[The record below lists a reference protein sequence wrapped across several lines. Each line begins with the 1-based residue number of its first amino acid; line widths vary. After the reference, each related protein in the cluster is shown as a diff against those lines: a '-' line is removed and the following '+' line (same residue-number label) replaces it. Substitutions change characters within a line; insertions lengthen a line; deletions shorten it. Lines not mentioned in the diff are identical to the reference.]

1 MAVNKLVIETPPEAV
16 FAVLADPAAYGAFVV
31 GSKHVRRFEP
41 DFPELGSC
49 FHHTLGVGPFILR
62 DKTCVEE
69 VEEGRRLVLLAH
81 MRPFAVNRVA
91 FTLRPVDEGTE
102 APTTEVPNTEV
113 PNTEVPTTE
122 VPNTEVE
129 VEEYAVEGP
138 VGAVWNPALDAAM
151 GLRNQEML
159 RRLKR
164 IAERRLAR
172 RGELSPS

>member
-1 MAVNKLVIETPPEAV
+1 MAVNKMVVDAPPEAV
-16 FAVLADPAAYGAFVV
+16 FAVLADPATYGAFVV

-41 DFPELGSC
+41 TFPELGSC

-69 VEEGRRLVLLAH
+69 VEEARRLVLLAH
-81 MRPFAVNRVA
+81 MRPLAVNRVA
-91 FTLRPVDEGTE
+91 FTLRPVEEG
-102 APTTEVPNTEV
+102 
-113 PNTEVPTTE
+113 
-122 VPNTEVE
+122 TEVE

-138 VGAVWNPALDAAM
+138 AAAVWNPVFEAAM

-164 IAERRLAR
+164 VAERRLAR
-172 RGELSPS
+172 RAEAATA

>member
-1 MAVNKLVIETPPEAV
+1 MSVNTMVVEAPPSAV

-41 DFPELGSC
+41 TYPELGSC

-69 VEEGRRLVLLAH
+69 VEDGRRLVLLAH
-81 MRPFAVNRVA
+81 MRPFSVNRVA
-91 FTLRPVDEGTE
+91 FTLRPVEDG
-102 APTTEVPNTEV
+102 
-113 PNTEVPTTE
+113 
-122 VPNTEVE
+122 TEVE
-129 VEEYAVEGP
+129 VEEYAVKGP
-138 VGAVWNPALDAAM
+138 VAAAWNPVFEAAM

-164 IAERRLAR
+164 ITERRLAR
-172 RGELSPS
+172 RAEAATS

>member
-1 MAVNKLVIETPPEAV
+1 MAVNRMVVEAPPEAV
-16 FAVLADPAAYGAFVV
+16 FAVLADPAPYGAFVV
-31 GSKHVRRFEP
+31 GSKKVRWFEP
-41 DFPELGSC
+41 HWPELGSC

-62 DKTCVEE
+62 DKTCVEG

-91 FTLRPVDEGTE
+91 FTLRPADEGTE
-102 APTTEVPNTEV
+102 
-113 PNTEVPTTE
+113 VPT
-122 VPNTEVE
+122 TEVE

-138 VGAVWNPALDAAM
+138 VAALWNPVFEAAM

-172 RGELSPS
+172 QAEVIPS

>member
-1 MAVNKLVIETPPEAV
+1 VSVNTMVVEAPPEAV

-41 DFPELGSC
+41 TYPELGSC

-69 VEEGRRLVLLAH
+69 VEDGRRLVLLAH
-81 MRPFAVNRVA
+81 MRPFSVNRVA
-91 FTLRPVDEGTE
+91 FSLRPVDEG
-102 APTTEVPNTEV
+102 
-113 PNTEVPTTE
+113 
-122 VPNTEVE
+122 TEVE
-129 VEEYAVEGP
+129 VEEYAVKGP
-138 VGAVWNPALDAAM
+138 VAAVWNPAFEAAM

-172 RGELSPS
+172 RAEAATS

>member
-1 MAVNKLVIETPPEAV
+1 MAVNKLLVETPPEAV

-41 DFPELGSC
+41 NFPELGSC

-91 FTLRPVDEGTE
+91 FTLRPVDEGS
-102 APTTEVPNTEV
+102 EVPN
-113 PNTEVPTTE
+113 TE

-129 VEEYAVEGP
+129 VEEYAVGGP
-138 VGAVWNPALDAAM
+138 VAAVWNPALDAAM

>member
-1 MAVNKLVIETPPEAV
+1 MAVNKTVIEASPGAV
-16 FAVLADPAAYGAFVV
+16 FAVLADPAPYGAFVV

-41 DFPELGSC
+41 AWPELGSC
-49 FHHTLGVGPFILR
+49 FHHTVGVGPFVLR

-69 VEEGRRLVLLAH
+69 VVEGRRLVLLAH

-91 FTLRPVDEGTE
+91 FTLHPVEEG
-102 APTTEVPNTEV
+102 
-113 PNTEVPTTE
+113 
-122 VPNTEVE
+122 TEVE
-129 VEEYAVEGP
+129 VEEYAVQGP
-138 VGAVWNPALDAAM
+138 VAAVWNPVFDAAM

-172 RGELSPS
+172 QAEVSSS

>member
-1 MAVNKLVIETPPEAV
+1 MAVNKMVVEAPPEAV
-16 FAVLADPAAYGAFVV
+16 FAVLADPATYGAFVV

-41 DFPELGSC
+41 NYPELGSC
-49 FHHTLGVGPFILR
+49 FHHTLGVGPLILR

-91 FTLRPVDEGTE
+91 FTLHPVPEG
-102 APTTEVPNTEV
+102 TEVPN
-113 PNTEVPTTE
+113 TE

-138 VGAVWNPALDAAM
+138 VAAVWNPVLEAAM

-172 RGELSPS
+172 RREVAGL

>member
-1 MAVNKLVIETPPEAV
+1 MAVNRMVVEAPPEAV
-16 FAVLADPAAYGAFVV
+16 FAVLADPATYGAFVV

-41 DFPELGSC
+41 NWPELGSC
-49 FHHTLGVGPFILR
+49 FHHTLAVGPFPVLR

-81 MRPFAVNRVA
+81 MRPVAVNRVA
-91 FTLRPVDEGTE
+91 FTLHPVEQG
-102 APTTEVPNTEV
+102 TEVPS
-113 PNTEVPTTE
+113 
-122 VPNTEVE
+122 TEVE

-138 VGAVWNPALDAAM
+138 MAPLWNPVFDAGM

-164 IAERRLAR
+164 IVERRLAR
-172 RGELSPS
+172 RAEVSA

>member
-1 MAVNKLVIETPPEAV
+1 MAVNKMVVEAPAEAV

-31 GSKHVRRFEP
+31 GSKHIRRFEP
-41 DFPELGSC
+41 TWPELHSC

-62 DKTCVEE
+62 DKTCVED
-69 VEEGRRLVLLAH
+69 VEQGRRLVLLAH

-91 FTLRPVDEGTE
+91 FTLRAAEEG
-102 APTTEVPNTEV
+102 
-113 PNTEVPTTE
+113 
-122 VPNTEVE
+122 TEVE

-138 VGAVWNPALDAAM
+138 VAAVWNPAFEAAM

-172 RGELSPS
+172 RREAATS

>member
-1 MAVNKLVIETPPEAV
+1 MAVNRMVVEVPPEAV

-41 DFPELGSC
+41 TYPELGSC

-62 DKTCVEE
+62 DKTCVEA
-69 VEEGRRLVLLAH
+69 VEDGRRLVLLAH

-91 FTLRPVDEGTE
+91 FTLRPVEEGTE
-102 APTTEVPNTEV
+102 GPT
-113 PNTEVPTTE
+113 
-122 VPNTEVE
+122 TEVE
-129 VEEYAVEGP
+129 VEEYAVQGP
-138 VGAVWNPALDAAM
+138 VAAVWNPIFDAAM

-172 RGELSPS
+172 QAEVSSS

>member
-1 MAVNKLVIETPPEAV
+1 MAVNATVVEAPPEAV

-41 DFPELGSC
+41 TFPELGSC

-69 VEEGRRLVLLAH
+69 VEDGRRLVLLAH

-91 FTLRPVDEGTE
+91 FTLRPVEDG
-102 APTTEVPNTEV
+102 
-113 PNTEVPTTE
+113 
-122 VPNTEVE
+122 TEVE

-138 VGAVWNPALDAAM
+138 VAAVWNPAFEVAM
-151 GLRNQEML
+151 GVRNQEML

-164 IAERRLAR
+164 IAERRRAR
-172 RGELSPS
+172 QAEAATA

>member
-1 MAVNKLVIETPPEAV
+1 MAVNKLVIGARPEAV

-41 DFPELGSC
+41 NWPELGSC
-49 FHHTLGVGPFILR
+49 FHHTLGVGPLILR

-69 VEEGRRLVLLAH
+69 VEDGRRLVVLAH

-102 APTTEVPNTEV
+102 VG
-113 PNTEVPTTE
+113 
-122 VPNTEVE
+122 
-129 VEEYAVEGP
+129 VEEYAVKGP
-138 VGAVWNPALDAAM
+138 VAAAWNPALDAAM

-164 IAERRLAR
+164 IAERRAAR
-172 RGELSPS
+172 RAEVLSA

>member
-1 MAVNKLVIETPPEAV
+1 MSVNKMLVDAPPEAV

-41 DFPELGSC
+41 TFPERGST

-69 VEEGRRLVLLAH
+69 VEENRRLVLLAH

-91 FTLRPVDEGTE
+91 FTLRPVAEGTE
-102 APTTEVPNTEV
+102 AGTEVPGTEV
-113 PNTEVPTTE
+113 PGTEVPG
-122 VPNTEVE
+122 TEVE
-129 VEEYAVEGP
+129 VEEYAVKGP
-138 VGAVWNPALDAAM
+138 AAALWNPLFEAAM
-151 GLRNQEML
+151 ALRNQEML

-164 IAERRLAR
+164 VAERRLAR
-172 RGELSPS
+172 QAEAASL

>member
-1 MAVNKLVIETPPEAV
+1 MAVNKTVVAAPPEAV

-41 DFPELGSC
+41 TWPDRGSL
-49 FHHTLGVGPFILR
+49 FHHTLGLGPFILR
-62 DKTCVEE
+62 DRTCVEE
-69 VEEGRRLVLLAH
+69 VEEGRRLVLRAQ

-102 APTTEVPNTEV
+102 
-113 PNTEVPTTE
+113 
-122 VPNTEVE
+122 VE
-129 VEEYAVEGP
+129 VEEYAIEGP
-138 VGAVWNPALDAAM
+138 VALVWNPLFELGM
-151 GLRNQEML
+151 GVRNQEML

-172 RGELSPS
+172 QAEVRAL

>member
-1 MAVNKLVIETPPEAV
+1 M
-16 FAVLADPAAYGAFVV
+16 
-31 GSKHVRRFEP
+31 
-41 DFPELGSC
+41 
-49 FHHTLGVGPFILR
+49 GPFILR

-69 VEEGRRLVLLAH
+69 VEEGRRVVLLAH

-102 APTTEVPNTEV
+102 
-113 PNTEVPTTE
+113 

-129 VEEYAVEGP
+129 VEEYAVAGP

-172 RGELSPS
+172 RSEVSPSQE

>member
-102 APTTEVPNTEV
+102 APTTRCELQRCQTQRCQLQRCQIQRWRCRSTRSRVRWV
-113 PNTEVPTTE
+113 RC
-122 VPNTEVE
+122 
-129 VEEYAVEGP
+129 GI
-138 VGAVWNPALDAAM
+138 
-151 GLRNQEML
+151 
-159 RRLKR
+159 RRWTR
-164 IAERRLAR
+164 PWDCAIRRCCA
-172 RGELSPS
+172 G